1 MPRRPSPP
9 RLDTHRKRPGYYIYW
24 TEGGRSRERS
34 TGTDDLREAET
45 VFADWLAQRQ
55 RAGGPCDPSE
65 VLVTDCLAEYAENA
79 IERAQA
85 GKVMAADRIA
95 YAIGPLSTFF
105 EGRMCN
111 AVTEDT
117 CRDYGRWRQR
127 SDGTVRR
134 ELGVLRAA
142 LNMAHR
148 KNRITR
154 QIAVELPDAPPSKER
169 WLKRREAAALIRAAR
184 ASSKGSR
191 HLSQFILIGLYTG
204 KRKEAILSLN
214 WSQVDLDAG
223 VINWERQTGP
233 RTNKRRGRNP
243 VNRKLLAHLRRWKR
257 ADVGP
262 VIAYNARPVKD
273 IKKGF
278 AAACERAGLED
289 VTPHT
294 LRHTC
299 ATWLMQHG
307 VSTWQAAGFLGMTE
321 ETLLRIYGHHHPK
334 HQLEAATAF

>member
-1 MPRRPSPP
+1 M
-9 RLDTHRKRPGYYIYW
+9 
-24 TEGGRSRERS
+24 
-34 TGTDDLREAET
+34 
-45 VFADWLAQRQ
+45 
-55 RAGGPCDPSE
+55 
-65 VLVTDCLAEYAENA
+65 TDCLADYAENSV
-79 IERAQA
+79 ERAEA
-85 GKVMAADRIA
+85 GKLMSPDRIA
-95 YAIGPLSTFF
+95 YAVGPLATFF
-105 EGRMCN
+105 DGRTCD
-111 AVTEDT
+111 AVTETT
-117 CRDYGRWRQR
+117 CREYALFRGR
-127 SDGTVRR
+127 SAGTVRR

-142 LNMAHR
+142 LNRAHK

-169 WLKRREAAALIRAAR
+169 WLTRREAAALIRAAR

-243 VNRKLLAHLRRWKR
+243 VNPKLLRHLRRWKR

-262 VIAYNARPVKD
+262 VVAYNARSVKD
-273 IKKGF
+273 VKKGF
-278 AAACERAGLED
+278 AAACERAGLEG

-299 ATWLMQHG
+299 ATWLMQRG
-307 VSTWQAAGFLGMTE
+307 VPTWQAAGFLGMTE
-321 ETLLRIYGHHHPK
+321 QTLLRVYGHHHPD
-334 HQLEAATAF
+334 HQQAAATAF